1 MVTTTRALVL
11 RTIRHADHR
20 LILKAFTQQ
29 YGLRSYVVRVAR
41 KGGVSEAAL
50 QALTRVELVAD
61 ERSDRDLL
69 VVRDLRVE
77 RPYVRIPF
85 DPVRAAVALFVQEV
99 LVKLLRGEAAD
110 PRLYGFLEEAVEQLD
125 SRADLAHFPLQ
136 FLLQL
141 SGELGFMPEPPLP
154 GEDRFDLKE
163 GHFTSGAPQHGQT
176 LPPPPQRR
184 PRQPAPTAP
193 PPGPGAPPSRSHPSR
208 PAGPPAPV
216 LSPPHRWARGVALA
230 CGAAPGAR
238 LACGSPSVGTSG
250 TPYSLCWP

>member
-176 LPPPPQRR
+176 LPP
-184 PRQPAPTAP
+184 T
-193 PPGPGAPPSRSHPSR
+193 
-208 PAGPPAPV
+208 
-216 LSPPHRWARGVALA
+216 LSAALA
-230 CGAAPGAR
+230 SLLPLPLDLLDHLLLYYR
-238 LACGSPSVGTSG
+238 LHIDGLGELRSPAVLHQVLG
-250 TPYSLCWP
+250 

>member
-1 MVTTTRALVL
+1 MLTTTRALVL

-20 LILKAFTQQ
+20 LILKAFTEQ
-29 YGLRSYVVRVAR
+29 YGLRSYVVRVGR

-69 VVRDLRVE
+69 VLRDLRVE
-77 RPYVRIPF
+77 RPYMRIPF

-110 PRLYGFLEEAVEQLD
+110 PQLYGFLEEAVEQLD
-125 SRADLAHFPLQ
+125 TRADLAHYPLQ

-141 SGELGFMPEPPLP
+141 SAELGFMPEPPLP

-163 GHFTSGAPQHGQT
+163 GHFMRGGAQHGHT
-176 LPPPPQRR
+176 LGPPLSHALATLLEVPLDGLPQPRIPTAQRR
-184 PRQPAPTAP
+184 DLLDHLLLYYRLHLEGMGEMRSPA
-193 PPGPGAPPSRSHPSR
+193 
-208 PAGPPAPV
+208 V
-216 LSPPHRWARGVALA
+216 LNQVL
-230 CGAAPGAR
+230 
-238 LACGSPSVGTSG
+238 T
-250 TPYSLCWP
+250 

>member
-1 MVTTTRALVL
+1 MLTTTRALVL

-20 LILKAFTQQ
+20 LILKAFTEQ
-29 YGLRSYVVRVAR
+29 YGLRSYVVRVGR

-69 VVRDLRVE
+69 VLRDLRVE
-77 RPYVRIPF
+77 RPYMRIPF

-110 PRLYGFLEEAVEQLD
+110 PQLYGFLEEAVEQLD
-125 SRADLAHFPLQ
+125 SRADLAHYPLQ

-141 SGELGFMPEPPLP
+141 SAELGFMPEPPLP

-176 LPPPPQRR
+176 LPPALSAALASLLPLSLHQ
-184 PRQPAPTAP
+184 APTP
-193 PPGPGAPPSRSHPSR
+193 PLPSALRRDLLDHLLLYYRLHIDGLGELRSPG
-208 PAGPPAPV
+208 V
-216 LSPPHRWARGVALA
+216 LQQVLG
-230 CGAAPGAR
+230 
-238 LACGSPSVGTSG
+238 
-250 TPYSLCWP
+250 

>member
-1 MVTTTRALVL
+1 MLTTTRALVL
-11 RTIRHADHR
+11 RTIRHADQR
-20 LILKAFTQQ
+20 LILKAFTEQ

-61 ERSDRDLL
+61 ERSDRELL
-69 VVRDLRVE
+69 VLRDLRVE

-85 DPVRAAVALFVQEV
+85 EPVRAAVALFVQEV

-110 PRLYGFLEEAVEQLD
+110 PRLYGFLEQAVEQLD

-141 SGELGFMPEPPLP
+141 SGELGFMPEPPLS

-163 GHFTSGAPQHGQT
+163 GHFTSDAPQHGQT
-176 LPPPPQRR
+176 LPIALSSALASLLQLPLHQ
-184 PRQPAPTAP
+184 APVSP
-193 PPGPGAPPSRSHPSR
+193 LPGPLRRDLLDHLLLYYRLHVDGLGELRSP
-208 PAGPPAPV
+208 GV
-216 LSPPHRWARGVALA
+216 LQQVLA
-230 CGAAPGAR
+230 
-238 LACGSPSVGTSG
+238 
-250 TPYSLCWP
+250 